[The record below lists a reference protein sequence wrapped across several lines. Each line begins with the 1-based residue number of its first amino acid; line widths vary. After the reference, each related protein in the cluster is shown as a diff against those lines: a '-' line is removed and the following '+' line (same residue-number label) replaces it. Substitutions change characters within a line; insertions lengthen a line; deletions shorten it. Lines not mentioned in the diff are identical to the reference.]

1 MSLHDDIAEVL
12 ITEEELHAKVEE
24 LGQAISRDYA
34 GKDVL
39 LIAVLKGATIF
50 LSDLMRQISIP
61 HAIDFMAISS
71 YEGRSTESTGVVR
84 IIMDL
89 ETNIKDRDVLI
100 VEDIIDSGYTLQY
113 IVENLETRRPASI
126 RICCLLDKPDRREVD
141 IPVDYL
147 GFSIPNHFVVGYGLD
162 YDSIYR
168 NLPYIGVLRP
178 ELYAI
183 TE

>member
-12 ITEEELHAKVEE
+12 ITEEALRAKVEE

-61 HAIDFMAISS
+61 HEIDFMAISS
-71 YEGRSTESTGVVR
+71 YEGKSTESTGVVR

-89 ETNIKDRDVLI
+89 ETNIKDRNVLI

-113 IVENLETRRPASI
+113 IIENLETRRPASI
-126 RICCLLDKPDRREVD
+126 HICCLLDKPERREVD
-141 IPVDYL
+141 IPIDYL
-147 GFSIPNHFVVGYGLD
+147 GFSIPNRFVVGYGLD

-178 ELYAI
+178 ELYAG
-183 TE
+183 